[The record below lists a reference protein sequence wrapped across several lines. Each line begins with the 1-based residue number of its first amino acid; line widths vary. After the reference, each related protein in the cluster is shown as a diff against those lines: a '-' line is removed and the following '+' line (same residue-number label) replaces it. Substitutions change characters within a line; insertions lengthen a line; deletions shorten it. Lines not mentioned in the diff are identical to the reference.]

1 MISWVRFEWDL
12 TKGGISVPAVPPL
25 SMRAAAAED
34 RETVQKVVLTAFELD
49 SAWGDVMRRLEEG
62 MKRHIKR
69 VFEDDEPPCIV
80 VKHGT
85 RIIGASLL
93 LLDPAAES
101 HLLSGPMILHEYRN
115 RGVGSGLLAA
125 SLEHLRSRGVS
136 AARGITRANSVV
148 ERFIY
153 PKYSGASAPW
163 AGDPLC
169 KD

>member
-12 TKGGISVPAVPPL
+12 AKSSIAVPAVPPL
-25 SMRAAAAED
+25 SMSVAAPAD

-49 SAWGDVMRRLEEG
+49 SAWGDVMRLLEEG
-62 MKRHIKR
+62 MKRHLR
-69 VFEDDEPPCIV
+69 SVFEHGEPPCIV
-80 VKHGT
+80 VRHGA

-93 LLDPAAES
+93 SLDPAAEN

-125 SLEHLRSRGVS
+125 SLEHLRSCGVS
-136 AARGITRANSVV
+136 VARGITRANSVV

-153 PKYSGASAPW
+153 PKYSGVSSPW
-163 AGDPLC
+163 AGDPLG
-169 KD
+169 KG

>member
-12 TKGGISVPAVPPL
+12 SKGAISVPSVPPL
-25 SMRAAAAED
+25 SMSIAAGAD
-34 RETVQKVVLTAFELD
+34 RETAQKVVLTAFELD
-49 SAWGDVMRRLEEG
+49 AAWGDVMRLLEEG
-62 MKRHIKR
+62 MKRHIR
-69 VFEDDEPPCIV
+69 SVFEQDEPPCIV
-80 VKHGT
+80 AKHGS

-93 LLDPAAES
+93 SLDPAAEN

-125 SLEHLRSRGVS
+125 SLEHLRTRGV
-136 AARGITRANSVV
+136 ALVRGITRANSVV

-153 PKYSGASAPW
+153 PKYSGVSVAW
-163 AGDPLC
+163 AGDPLA

>member
-1 MISWVRFEWDL
+1 
-12 TKGGISVPAVPPL
+12 
-25 SMRAAAAED
+25 
-34 RETVQKVVLTAFELD
+34 
-49 SAWGDVMRRLEEG
+49 MRRLEEG